1 MATTESST
9 PGAFGGDASA
19 ALVLEKMTSDP
30 RYTRGQTLLKE
41 KRLEEAVVV
50 YEDLLRT
57 MYVTSANM
65 CCCRAIENRCLTDS
79 ILCIVGMA

>member
-1 MATTESST
+1 MASTESST
-9 PGAFGGDASA
+9 HVATIGSDASA
-19 ALVLEKMTSDP
+19 ATVLEKTTSDP

-57 MYVTSANM
+57 MYVACASLLA
-65 CCCRAIENRCLTDS
+65 
-79 ILCIVGMA
+79 LCERLD

>member
-1 MATTESST
+1 MASTSTT
-9 PGAFGGDASA
+9 DSA
-19 ALVLEKMTSDP
+19 AENVAAVLEKTMSDP

-57 MYVTSANM
+57 MCVAGDHSSASRYYGSACANF
-65 CCCRAIENRCLTDS
+65 
-79 ILCIVGMA
+79 